1 LIGRRLGPYEIVSA
15 LGAGGMG
22 EVYRARD
29 TRLGRDVA
37 LKILPETM
45 ASDPERLA
53 RFEREAR
60 TVAALNHP
68 HIVTLFSTEEAEGIR
83 FLTMELVEGRPLDQL
98 ISPGGL
104 SLARF
109 FEVAIALADALA
121 AAHQKQITHRDL
133 KPANVMVADD
143 GRVKVLDFGLSRP
156 AEGLERTPEEEAT
169 LQRLTLAGTIVGTMP
184 YMSPEQ
190 VEARPLDGRS
200 DIFSLGVVMYEMATG
215 TRPFEGTSSPAL
227 LSSILKDHPPPANE
241 KRRDLPEGV
250 AGIVAR
256 CLEKA
261 PRDRIQSAHE
271 VLVEL
276 RAERRV
282 WESGA
287 GERSSGAG
295 STALASD
302 ARRRALRVA
311 VLPFVARPSTVDT
324 ELLADGLTDDTTAG
338 LARFPYLQVVP
349 RADAAELKGQA
360 ADARAAATLGTRYLL
375 DGSLR
380 TAGSMIRLTARLV
393 DAESGSHLW
402 TETYDRSL
410 APESVFELQDDL
422 SNRVVSTIADAGGV
436 LVRSMAAGLKERP
449 VETLS
454 VDELAVRY
462 LAYLQSFRAEEHAR
476 LRVAFEAGLGR
487 ERAHALG
494 WACLADL
501 YEHEHEHG
509 FNAVPDAPL
518 RAAQAAARS
527 LEIDPACQMGWAAI
541 AKRHFHE
548 GDASSLRVAAER
560 AITLNPVNATL
571 LAGVGMMLAYAGDW
585 ERGVTLVRRAIEL
598 NPQHPGWCYYPITID
613 HYRKGELEEAL
624 TCAKGSAMSQFVW
637 TPLLIAAA
645 AGQLGNAADARAAFD
660 ALRRN
665 HAEALA
671 PDAPRLLFSGWIW
684 DGVLLER
691 ILDGIQKAKAL
702 AEVGAPPVS
711 NVGSP
716 APSSAGE
723 PGAPPSR
730 SVRVDARPPTGSMAS
745 IAILPF
751 ADLSAEKD
759 QEWLCD
765 GIAEEILTALSQVRG
780 LSVAAR
786 ASAFS
791 FRGRGDDLHAIGDK
805 LHVTTV
811 LDGSVRRAGDR
822 LRVTVRLSDVANG
835 LQIWSDRYDRELK
848 DVLEVQEEIA
858 KAIAARLRVGV
869 AEGEAPRV
877 VRHTTNQEAYHLYLR
892 ARHLW
897 YARSKGSLQRARQL
911 FEEATRQD
919 PDYPLPW
926 VGLCDL
932 YTILCLYGFE
942 REDVGYP
949 KARAAVERALS
960 LNDQV
965 AEAHRALGFCRLF
978 LDWDMKGA
986 LGSAVSAFERSVELD
1001 PTSGL
1006 THVWL
1011 GWPAWPGRDDVALT
1025 AVRQAQQ
1032 LDPLNAYIHSLAG
1045 AVHDFYGRAEE
1056 GLPAVEQALE
1066 IDPYYLVA
1074 LYLGGGVYSR
1084 LGRHD
1089 DALPLFARAVEL
1101 TERAPFYVSYDAW
1114 AQARAG
1120 NVEAARSALAE
1131 LEARAR
1137 SEHVQPLHLAV
1148 VHAALGERDR
1158 AFARLEEGVRARNGW
1173 IGTPRMPMFD
1183 DFRGDPRYAA
1193 LLAHIGHPDT
1203 EASRPR

>member
-1 LIGRRLGPYEIVSA
+1 LIGRRLGPYEITSA
-15 LGAGGMG
+15 IGAGGMG

-37 LKILPETM
+37 LKILPEAM

-68 HIVTLFSTEEAEGIR
+68 HIVTLFSTEEAEGVR

-98 ISPGGL
+98 IPPGGV

-109 FEVAIALADALA
+109 FDVAIALADALA

-156 AEGLERTPEEEAT
+156 ADGVERTAAEEAT
-169 LQRLTLAGTIVGTMP
+169 LQKLTVAGTILGTMP

-215 TRPFEGTSSPAL
+215 TRPFEGASSPAL

-241 KRRDLPEGV
+241 KRRELPEGV

-261 PRDRIQSAHE
+261 PRDRVQSAHE

-276 RAERRV
+276 RAEKRV

-287 GERSSGAG
+287 GERCSAAG
-295 STALASD
+295 NTAPGSD
-302 ARRRALRVA
+302 VRRRALRIA
-311 VLPFVARPSTVDT
+311 VLPFVARPATADT
-324 ELLADGLTDDTTAG
+324 EVLADGLTDDTTAG
-338 LARFPYLQVVP
+338 LARFPYLQVAP
-349 RADAAELKGQA
+349 RADAAELKGQG
-360 ADARAAATLGTRYLL
+360 ADARAAATLGARYLL
-375 DGSLR
+375 DGTLR
-380 TAGSMIRLTARLV
+380 TSGSLTRLTVRLV
-393 DAESGSHLW
+393 DTESGAHLW
-402 TETYDRSL
+402 TESYDRSL
-410 APESVFELQDDL
+410 VPESVFELQDDL
-422 SNRVVSTIADAGGV
+422 TSRIVSTVADAGGV

-454 VDELAVRY
+454 VDELVVRF
-462 LAYLQSFRAEEHAR
+462 LAYLQSFRPEEHAR
-476 LRVAFEAGLGR
+476 LRAAFEAGLGH
-487 ERAHALG
+487 ERGHALG

-501 YEHEHEHG
+501 YEHEHEQG
-509 FNAVPDAPL
+509 FNPLPDAAP

-527 LEIDPACQMGWAAI
+527 VEIDPSCQAGWLAI
-541 AKRHFHE
+541 AQRHFHE
-548 GDASSLRVAAER
+548 RDASSLRLAAER
-560 AITLNPVNATL
+560 VIALNPLNATL
-571 LAGVGMMLAYAGDW
+571 LAEIGMMLTYAGDG
-585 ERGVTLVRRAIEL
+585 EQGVTLVRRAMEL
-598 NPQHPGWCYYPITID
+598 NPQHPGWCYYPIAVD

-624 TCAKGSAMSQFVW
+624 TCAKRSVMSRFVW
-637 TPLLIAAA
+637 TPVLIAAA
-645 AGQLGNAADARAAFD
+645 AGPLGRAADARAAFD
-660 ALRRN
+660 TLRRH
-665 HAEALA
+665 HAETID
-671 PDAPRLLFSGWIW
+671 PDRLRSLVSEWIW
-684 DGVLLER
+684 DEGLLEQV
-691 ILDGIQKAKAL
+691 LDGFAKARAL
-702 AEVGAPPVS
+702 AEAGASPVS
-711 NVGSP
+711 SALSRRP
-716 APSSAGE
+716 PSSPEAG
-723 PGAPPSR
+723 PPPS
-730 SVRVDARPPTGSMAS
+730 GSGPVGTRTPSGPMAS

-791 FRGRGDDLHAIGDK
+791 FRGRADDLRAIGDK
-805 LHVTTV
+805 LHVSTV

-835 LQIWSDRYDRELK
+835 LQIWSDRYDREMK
-848 DVLEVQEEIA
+848 DVLEVQDEIA
-858 KAIAARLRVGV
+858 KAIASRLRVGV

-911 FEEATRQD
+911 FEEATRRD
-919 PDYPLPW
+919 PAYPLPW

-942 REDVGYP
+942 REDVGHP
-949 KARAAVERALS
+949 KARAAVERALA

-965 AEAHRALGFCRLF
+965 AEAHRALGFCHLF
-978 LDWDMKGA
+978 LDWTMK
-986 LGSAVSAFERSVELD
+986 SAVSAFERSVELD

-1025 AVRQAQQ
+1025 AARRAQQ
-1032 LDPLNAYIHSLAG
+1032 LDPLNAYIHSLVG
-1045 AVHDFYGRAEE
+1045 AVHDFYGRGEE

-1066 IDPYYLVA
+1066 IDPNYLVG

-1101 TERAPFYVSYDAW
+1101 TERAPFYVSYEAW
-1114 AQARAG
+1114 AQAHAG

-1131 LEARAR
+1131 LQARAT

-1158 AFARLEEGVRARNGW
+1158 AFALLQDAVRARNGW

-1183 DFRGDPRYAA
+1183 DFRGDPRFAA
-1193 LLAHIGHPDT
+1193 LLAGIDHPDT